1 MTLYSDLITDVRAI
15 AHVTTNELSDDAA
28 VSIINGALRQMSSL
42 GMLID
47 IDRDAITL
55 GAATYEYAVPADY
68 IWVHHLE
75 YEDSGGNI
83 GEWVP
88 QWAWTMQLVSGAAT
102 FVFPAATFDLRA
114 AIDVHVIGQA
124 KLSVPAG
131 ADATAKLG
139 VTVEPEV
146 EDLLHTAILQNALS
160 RISQG
165 QSQHALDR
173 ADQRRE
179 QVSFYDA
186 ALSAATAARVRP
198 GSRRVPGR

>member
-1 MTLYSDLITDVRAI
+1 MTLYSELVADIRAV
-15 AHVTTNELSDDAA
+15 AHITTNEWDDNAA
-28 VSIINGALRQMSSL
+28 VSVINSAIRQINSL

-47 IDRDAITL
+47 IARTDITQA
-55 GAATYEYAVPADY
+55 AATYLYDVPAGVL
-68 IWVHHLE
+68 WVHHLE
-75 YEDSGGNI
+75 YEDAAEDG

-88 QWAWTMQLVSGAAT
+88 PWAWDMQLAT
-102 FVFPAATFDLRA
+102 NPEFVFSKATFDLRDA
-114 AIDVHVIGQA
+114 KKIRVIGQA
-124 KLSVPAG
+124 KAIIPPG
-131 ADATAKLG
+131 ANAAAKLG
-139 VTVEPEV
+139 ETVEPEI

-160 RISQG
+160 RVSQG